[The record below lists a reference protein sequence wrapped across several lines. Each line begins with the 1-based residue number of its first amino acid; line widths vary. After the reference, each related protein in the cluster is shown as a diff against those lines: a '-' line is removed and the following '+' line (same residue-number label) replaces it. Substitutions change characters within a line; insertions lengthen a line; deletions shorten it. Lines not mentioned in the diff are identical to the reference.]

1 MGENEDHGQDEH
13 VDPDAATAT
22 VATRLTT
29 LPPVQNVSDLPG
41 EAAEGTIC
49 FVHSEGTSF
58 LYADGAWSSGSSK
71 GED

>member
-1 MGENEDHGQDEH
+1 MAENEDRGTDDD

-29 LPPVQNVSDLPG
+29 LPPVQNVADLP
-41 EAAEGTIC
+41 EKAEEGTIC
-49 FVHSEGTSF
+49 YVHEKGTSF
-58 LYADGAWSSGSSK
+58 LFADGIWSSGSAK